1 VKKQSTNQQLEILG
15 DEQLVALFQAR
26 GGSAAA
32 AYGTLIHRHHPDL
45 LRRCRAR
52 LGNIDDAE
60 EAVQETLVRAFRGL
74 LRFRGEAA
82 FRTWLYSI
90 SDNQCNTLYLRRSR
104 LAMSEHV
111 RALIALHEEMSHS
124 GPEAEDHE
132 AIERVRE
139 VLSGLPSQARD
150 VLMLRFYRDLSLEYI
165 ARSLGIGLSAAK
177 MRLYRALAQFEVA
190 FETSGG
196 AEVA

>member
-1 VKKQSTNQQLEILG
+1 MKKQSTNQKLEILR

-26 GGSAAA
+26 SASAPA
-32 AYGTLIHRHHPDL
+32 AYGTLIHRHQPDL

-74 LRFRGEAA
+74 VRFRGDAA

-90 SDNQCNTLYLRRSR
+90 ADNQCNTLYLRRSR
-104 LAMSEHV
+104 LAMSDHV
-111 RALIALHEEMSHS
+111 RALIALQAEMSHS
-124 GPEAEDHE
+124 EPETEDQA

-150 VLMLRFYRDLSLEYI
+150 VLMLRFYRDLSLEDI

-177 MRLYRALAQFEVA
+177 MRLYRALAQFELA
-190 FETSGG
+190 FETSAG
-196 AEVA
+196 AEAA